1 MQANWKEQ
9 LKEINLNDDIVIFD
23 VDRTI
28 INTTSW
34 YQACICED
42 LLISKENVQIFK
54 KLNQKAFEVPDE
66 IKMKKFREDT
76 LNIIDKRITSKFID
90 KIENMSQMTTYFTSG
105 DSVNEI
111 KFYVAGVYT
120 SNNLV
125 EIYNDWVN
133 YVKFLM
139 RYYGPTLKVIFLTS
153 GYEPFIRG
161 VVDGIIEKSGISKL
175 RYKIIGSK
183 LEFTK
188 NSIKEI
194 FHMSQQQKEDFVSE
208 LIKNDRKIKFLADD
222 SNENMK
228 LFKTVELN
236 GGIALNIK
244 HIPHKKE
251 NTTWKNY
258 MKTFTKERIK
268 KQLMSDISSKTSLNE
283 KRIELPNLLQV
294 IEENTDSIGIAYLN
308 ISEFEKAL
316 KNLKKII
323 RDINHKNA
331 FEDNIK
337 KLIFIKNDTVYLRGN
352 LYYNWLPAYIFLDN
366 RTINEKWK
374 EQIKICLKLL
384 EIIEKENILK
394 KDISENEYI
403 LIYCIIDNLLE
414 ACLYLLNLI
423 ELNELKGNKILSKHH
438 RNATKLAKEVTEMM
452 YKFFL
457 KKEDINITVAKVISI
472 MKELEIIKTI
482 PNGIK
487 YYKTMRELDNN
498 ITIFKT
504 VKMIADN
511 LQYNYIDY
519 IIAFPYGGIALGFA
533 LNAYLKI
540 ALNKKNV
547 PKLMHS
553 HYSSKQKIREQTMEK
568 DMDFS
573 LFKYIPKKYKKYVQ
587 EIKKGNKSIL
597 LLDNNVTTFKTLDIS
612 KSFLTQIGNKVYAG
626 ISAVNYDNIVNY
638 LLGEK
643 SEILVSNWRKVI
655 DFNPVEEYV
664 TAFNTWKTS
673 QKTEMLEHIYLNEN
687 EMSEIKTGK
696 FSQLQRK
703 EFIFKLCRIQ
713 NVQDLNTAIINGVNM
728 IGIHAVYPDRI
739 KYLKNEI
746 KYSPINTSVNVDSNL
761 PIGTL
766 ELNAIRDI
774 QNYIPKNLK
783 QAILFERELP
793 IKNMIDTCKMYNIK
807 NDIYIQ
813 LQHRTEKTYIEKVKK
828 EVSNNL
834 IITIGLFQS
843 DFQEYFWYIHNLLDP
858 NTDYILID
866 MSKHQPDLIS
876 YSDEYRDSIN
886 KLSVIT
892 ALASVM
898 KYNKVPIII
907 ADDTTPETMEKYLKI
922 LSEYGIKIAGVDM
935 QNSVEYMPNEQK
947 YQMVKCQQKQ
957 YVIKV
962 RKSSDKLA
970 LWNEVL
976 DRTFEN
982 IQNK

>member
-9 LKEINLNDDIVIFD
+9 LKEINLNDEIVIFD

-42 LLISKENVQIFK
+42 LLISKENVQTFK
-54 KLNQKAFEVPDE
+54 KLNKKAFEVPDE

-76 LNIIDKRITSKFID
+76 LKIIDKKITSKFID

-120 SNNLV
+120 ANNLV

-133 YVKFLM
+133 YVNFLM

-208 LIKNDRKIKFLADD
+208 LIKNNRKIKFLADD
-222 SNENMK
+222 SNENME
-228 LFKTVELN
+228 LFKAVELS

-244 HIPHKKE
+244 HVPHKKD
-251 NTTWKNY
+251 NATWKKF
-258 MKTFTKERIK
+258 MKTFTKEKIK
-268 KQLMSDISSKTSLNE
+268 NELICDTSSKIGLIQKT
-283 KRIELPNLLQV
+283 IELPEFLQL
-294 IEENTDSIGIAYLN
+294 IEKNTNKIGITYIN
-308 ISEFEKAL
+308 INEFEKSL
-316 KNLKKII
+316 NNLKELIP
-323 RDINHKNA
+323 DSNDKNS
-331 FEDNIK
+331 FEANIK
-337 KLIFIKNDTVYLRGN
+337 KLTFIKKDTVYLRGN

-374 EQIKICLKLL
+374 EQIKTCLKLL
-384 EIIEKENILK
+384 EIIEKEHILK
-394 KDISENEYI
+394 KYVSENDYI

-414 ACLYLLNLI
+414 ASLYLLNLI
-423 ELNELKGNKILSKHH
+423 ELNELKGNKILSKYHS
-438 RNATKLAKEVTEMM
+438 NGIKLAKEVTDMM
-452 YKFFL
+452 YKLFL
-457 KKEDINITVAKVISI
+457 KKEGINITVRKVIAI
-472 MKELEIIKTI
+472 IKKLEIINII

-504 VKMIADN
+504 VKTIADN
-511 LQYNYIDY
+511 LQNKPIDY
-519 IIAFPYGGIALGFA
+519 IIDFPYGGIALGFA

-540 ALNKKNV
+540 VLNKKDT

-553 HYSSKQKIREQTMEK
+553 HYSSKQKIREQTIEK
-568 DMDFS
+568 DIDFS
-573 LFKYIPKKYKKYVQ
+573 LFKYIPKKYEEYVQ

-612 KSFLTQIGNKVYAG
+612 KSYLTQIGNKVYAG
-626 ISAVNYDNIVNY
+626 VSAINYNNIVNY

-643 SEILVSNWRKVI
+643 SETLVSNWRNVL

-673 QKTEMLEHIYLNEN
+673 QKTEMLENIYLNEN
-687 EMSEIKTGK
+687 EMKEIKTEK
-696 FSQLQRK
+696 FPQLQRK
-703 EFIFKLCRIQ
+703 GFVFKLCRIQ
-713 NVQDLNTAIINGVNM
+713 NVQDLKTAITNGVNM

-746 KYSPINTSVNVDSNL
+746 KYSPINTSVNIDSNL

-774 QNYIPKNLK
+774 HNYIPKNMK
-783 QAILFERELP
+783 QAILFDKQLS
-793 IKNMIDTCKMYNIK
+793 IKNMINTCKMYNIS
-807 NDIYIQ
+807 NEIYIQ
-813 LQHRTEKTYIEKVKK
+813 LQHRTEKKYIEKVKE

-843 DFQEYFWYIHNLLDP
+843 DFKDYFWYIHDLLNP
-858 NTDYILID
+858 KTDYILID
-866 MSKHQPDLIS
+866 LSKHQPDLIS
-876 YSDEYRDSIN
+876 YSDEYKDSIN
-886 KLSVIT
+886 KLYVIA
-892 ALASVM
+892 ALASIM
-898 KYNKVPIII
+898 KHNKVPIII
-907 ADDTTPETMEKYLKI
+907 ADDTTPEEMEKYLKN
-922 LSEYGIKIAGVDM
+922 LSEYDIKIAGVDM
-935 QNSVEYMPNEQK
+935 QNCVEYMPNEQK

-962 RKSSDKLA
+962 RKSSDKLS

-976 DRTFEN
+976 NRTFKN